1 MKGTIMKN
9 QITCPKCKKTIA
21 NDLIIEEAATC
32 EGSDKR
38 SITCD
43 CGERIT
49 YWQITA
55 QLRDQ
60 KKLGIR
66 IKKWFTGLFEGRS

>member
-1 MKGTIMKN
+1 MEN
-9 QITCPKCKKTIA
+9 QITCPKCKKTIT
-21 NDLIIEEAATC
+21 NDLIIEDAAKG
-32 EGSDKR
+32 EGSNKR
-38 SITCD
+38 WITCD

-60 KKLGIR
+60 KKPGRR
-66 IKKWFTGLFEGRS
+66 IQKWFDGLFKGRG

>member
-1 MKGTIMKN
+1 MKN
-9 QITCPKCKKTIA
+9 QITCPQCKNTIA
-21 NDLIIEEAATC
+21 NNPIIDDAVKG
-32 EGSDKR
+32 EGSDTQ

-60 KKLGIR
+60 KKPGRRIR
-66 IKKWFTGLFEGRS
+66 NWLNGLFKGQG